1 MSRRGS
7 SADLLLPFPVPTKVL
22 DRTVGV
28 LKQAVSQARLGND
41 EKLQAIRRLDA
52 QARLLEP
59 SATGPSL
66 EDCIAGERR
75 DSHGYGGR
83 SVFGWEKAP
92 EATARVSSSERGTS
106 RDSLALRPA

>member
-1 MSRRGS
+1 M
-7 SADLLLPFPVPTKVL
+7 PTTVL
-22 DRTVGV
+22 DRTIGV
-28 LKQAVSQARLGND
+28 LKQAVSQARLGNE

-75 DSHGYGGR
+75 DSHSYGGR
-83 SVFGWEKAP
+83 SVFGWEKVPDA
-92 EATARVSSSERGTS
+92 AARVSPSAPDTGPG
-106 RDSLALRPA
+106 SLALRPARP